1 MDEESKEMK
10 FIKEEIDDIKN
21 QLILLVDKWHSGL
34 NKRYIRHLQNQL
46 KVSLE
51 KEYQK
56 CQIFDNSD
64 ITEETLSCPV
74 QSFPGI
80 DRRASN
86 ALRYSGVSTVGELL
100 KCTEMHLLSFPNM
113 GKKSLYVIKDALADA
128 GLGLSK

>member
-1 MDEESKEMK
+1 MDEEPKEIK
-10 FIKEEIDDIKN
+10 FIKEEINDIKN

-34 NKRYIRHLQNQL
+34 SKRYIRHLQNQL

-56 CQIFDNSD
+56 CEIFQALDFG
-64 ITEETLSCPV
+64 EETLSCPV

-80 DRRASN
+80 DCRASN
-86 ALRYSGVSTVGELL
+86 ALRSSNVHTVGELL
-100 KCTEMHLLSFPNM
+100 KCTETHLLSFPNL

-128 GLGLSK
+128 GLGLRK